1 MLEKVDLTRTLSR
14 EDYKRLMPP
23 LQRRLFMLQR
33 ACKEAKLA
41 TIIVFE
47 GWDSAGKGTAIR
59 KLTSR
64 MDPRVFSLHAIREPR
79 TYEKQMPWMWRYW
92 SKIPNWGEMAIFDRS
107 WYGRVLI
114 QRIEGLVTETE
125 WRQGYRDINE
135 FERALADDRYM
146 LIKFFLH
153 ISKKEQGKRLTK
165 MEKDALT
172 RWKVE
177 SEDWEHH
184 KKYDEYRIAVEEMLE
199 FTETESGP
207 WTLIE
212 AAEKRWTRVK
222 IFTSI
227 VNRMEQGLEAAGA
240 AVPELEKIEE
250 AREEDEAPAGDNGNE
265 D

>member
-1 MLEKVDLTRTLSR
+1 MLEKVDLTRSVSS
-14 EDYKRLMPP
+14 EDYKRQIPP
-23 LQRRLFMLQR
+23 LQRRLFLLQR

-64 MDPRVFSLHAIREPR
+64 MDPRAFSLHAIREPR

-125 WRQGYRDINE
+125 WRQAYRNINE

-146 LIKFFLH
+146 ILKFFLH
-153 ISKKEQGKRLTK
+153 ISKKEQGKRLAR

-184 KKYDEYRIAVEEMLE
+184 KKYDDYRIAVEEMLE
-199 FTETESGP
+199 YTETESGP
-207 WTLIE
+207 WTLVE
-212 AAEKRWTRVK
+212 AADKRWTRVK
-222 IFTSI
+222 IFSSI
-227 VNRMEQGLEAAGA
+227 VHRMELALNAAGLPIPQ
-240 AVPELEKIEE
+240 PETTRRSRAKPE
-250 AREEDEAPAGDNGNE
+250 NGQLKGG
-265 D
+265 

>member
-14 EDYKRLMPP
+14 EEYKRQIPT
-23 LQRRLFMLQR
+23 LQRRLFILQR
-33 ACKEAKLA
+33 ACKLANLA

-64 MDPRVFSLHAIREPR
+64 MDPRVFSLYAIREPR

-92 SKIPNWGEMAIFDRS
+92 SKLPNWGEMAIFDRS

-114 QRIEGLVTETE
+114 QRVEGLVTETE
-125 WRQGYRDINE
+125 WRHAYRDINE

-146 LIKFFLH
+146 ILKFFLH
-153 ISKKEQGKRLTK
+153 ISKKEQGKRLAK

-184 KKYDEYRIAVEEMLE
+184 KKYDDYRMAVEEMLE

-207 WTLIE
+207 WTLVE
-212 AAEKRWTRVK
+212 ATDKRWTRVK
-222 IFTSI
+222 ILTSI
-227 VNRMEQGLEAAGA
+227 VNRMESSLEAAGVA
-240 AVPELEKIEE
+240 LPELEIVEVPDDSLDDEE
-250 AREEDEAPAGDNGNE
+250 LKED
-265 D
+265 